1 MSVLQEDRIVYKTT
15 VYNPGVY
22 RIFKE
27 IVTNATDNKHRHPN
41 TMDRVDIEI
50 NPDTGSISVKNN
62 GKGIPIEWHKD
73 AGCHIPTF
81 LFSQMHS
88 SSDFHFL
95 GGRNGNGSKL
105 ANILSTEFKVECG
118 DTSKRKTFS
127 QTFRNNMREKDD
139 PIIKTMTDAEENVG
153 DYVKITFC
161 PDLERFK
168 MKCLDED
175 TVQVLSKIVYDVACS
190 LACEYNKKTSVTLN
204 GKCLLDSVVHA
215 TDDKIKSRPA
225 HPAVSQQS
233 FVSCED
239 GGSADEECFETESDI
254 SDDDELSNVD
264 EESESFETETEISDD
279 DVLSNDDVLSVDDKR
294 PSLQQNEYKFDNT
307 IVVR

>member
-1 MSVLQEDRIVYKTT
+1 MHKIEDCY
-15 VYNPGVY
+15 
-22 RIFKE
+22 
-27 IVTNATDNKHRHPN
+27 
-41 TMDRVDIEI
+41 
-50 NPDTGSISVKNN
+50 
-62 GKGIPIEWHKD
+62 
-73 AGCHIPTF
+73 IPTL
-81 LFSQMHS
+81 LFSQIHS
-88 SSDFHFL
+88 SSDFQFL
-95 GGRNGNGSKL
+95 DGRNGNGAKL
-105 ANILSTEFKVECG
+105 ANIFSTEFKVEYG
-118 DTSKRKTFS
+118 DTSQNKTFS
-127 QTFRNNMREKDD
+127 QTFLNSLDD
-139 PIIKTMTDAEENVG
+139 PIIKTMTDAEEIEG